1 MCVQSFT
8 HKSYFHHLYN
18 IEKTTFLSKNMEQGL
33 CDNNNII
40 TSRNME
46 QGLCDNNN
54 IITSR
59 NIGNVL

>member
-1 MCVQSFT
+1 
-8 HKSYFHHLYN
+8 
-18 IEKTTFLSKNMEQGL
+18 MEQGL